1 VPLDPPTRVTV
12 TDHFEDGAGNP
23 LGGRVIFR
31 PSVTFKHNLAM
42 VPAGAPAVAHLVNGN
57 ISIELVA
64 NDGPGVTP
72 VGWTYDV
79 TIQVGPQGALG
90 DLGIDSF
97 VREDFSIKLPSLPG
111 SVVLRSIT
119 KVDPVPDSAFEI
131 KTVAGVGPDVDGN
144 VPLTASDIDAA
155 GAGYA
160 SQASLDA
167 VDTRVVTLENHP
179 PNHAARHVPGGVDPL
194 TGYVATALVGVSNGV
209 ASLDSSG
216 LIPASQMPSIAISD
230 YLGAVASQAAMLGL
244 VGQRGDWC
252 NRTDINT
259 TFILAAEPAST
270 LGNWVPLLTPT
281 DAVTSVAGRT
291 GAVVLTKSD
300 VGLSNVE
307 NTAVSTL
314 INAANGIAPLNSSS
328 KVPSA
333 NISFGTTSTTVTRGD
348 DARLSDARTPLAHTH
363 VIADVT
369 GLQTAIDDTASF
381 PSPESAT
388 LGDYVA
394 SIPRWTCTSQDT
406 LSNQFLTMY
415 GAIALRAFTA
425 TKLRFHV
432 RGAVGSPGIVTCAL
446 FKGSNRSALTKVNA
460 DITVTTQ
467 FGSLG
472 PKEIAITGVSIAKAD
487 WLYLAFLHTNAGT
500 DPAISTMAT
509 GASTDLLN
517 PSSTQVICG
526 YKTGQASIPATLDMT
541 TGWTI
546 YGKMAWWALAA

>member
-1 VPLDPPTRVTV
+1 MPLDPPTRVTV

-31 PSVTFKHNLAM
+31 PSVTFKHNEAM
-42 VPAGAPAVAHLVNGN
+42 VPAGIPAVVHLVNGN
-57 ISIELVA
+57 ISVELVA

-111 SVVLRSIT
+111 SVVLRSVT

-144 VPLTASDIDAA
+144 VPLTASDIDAE

-160 SQASLDA
+160 PQAALDA
-167 VDTRVVTLENHP
+167 VDARVVTLENHP

-209 ASLDSSG
+209 ASLDSG
-216 LIPASQMPSIAISD
+216 GKIPTAQLPAVALAD
-230 YLGAVASQAAMLGL
+230 FLGAVGSQAAMLGL

-252 NRTDINT
+252 TRTDLGTDWQLIT
-259 TFILAAEPAST
+259 EPSSSLASWREHVYPGSP
-270 LGNWVPLLTPT
+270 VQ
-281 DAVTSVAGRT
+281 SVAGKT
-291 GAVVLTKSD
+291 GAVTLVKGD
-300 VGLSNVE
+300 VGLGSVD
-307 NTAVSTL
+307 NTSDLAKPLST
-314 INAANGIAPLNSSS
+314 AA
-328 KVPSA
+328 
-333 NISFGTTSTTVTRGD
+333 TTALSGKAATV
-348 DARLSDARTPLAHTH
+348 HTH
-363 VIADVT
+363 VISDVT
-369 GLQTAIDDTASF
+369 GLQTALDDTASF

-394 SIPRWTCTSQDT
+394 SIPRWYCTTQDT
-406 LSNQFLTMY
+406 LSNQFLTLY

-432 RGAVGSPGIVTCAL
+432 RGVVGSPGIVTAAL
-446 FKGSNRSALTKVNA
+446 FTGSNRSALTKRNA
-460 DITVTTQ
+460 DIVVTTQ

-472 PKEIAITGVSIAKAD
+472 PKELAITGVSIAKGD
-487 WLYLAFLHTNAGT
+487 WCYLGFLHTNAGT
-500 DPAISTMAT
+500 DPAISTMPT
-509 GASTDLLN
+509 GVDTSLMN
-517 PSSTQVICG
+517 PASTQVICG
-526 YKTGQASIPATLDMT
+526 FKTAQTSIPASVDMT
-541 TGWTI
+541 TGWTL
-546 YGKMAWWALAA
+546 YSKMAWWALAA

>member
-1 VPLDPPTRVTV
+1 MVAPTRVTV

-23 LGGRVIFR
+23 LAGRVIFR
-31 PSVTFKHNLAM
+31 PSVSVKHDNAS
-42 VPAGAPAVAHLVNGN
+42 VPRAPIVARLSEEGN
-57 ISIELVA
+57 ISVPLLA
-64 NDGPGVTP
+64 NDGPGVQPT
-72 VGWTYDV
+72 GWTYTV
-79 TIQVGPQGALG
+79 TTQVGPPGSVGELG
-90 DLGIDSF
+90 VDAFTRDTW
-97 VREDFSIKLPSLPG
+97 SIALPSLPG
-111 SVVLRSIT
+111 TVVLRSLPRVAEVT
-119 KVDPVPDSAFEI
+119 DFAFEV
-131 KTVAGVGPDVDGN
+131 KTVAGVAPDVDGN
-144 VPLTASDIDAA
+144 IPLTADDLGTGI
-155 GAGYA
+155 GGYA
-160 SQASLDA
+160 TASSVA
-167 VDTRVVTLENHP
+167 AIDTRVDTLEDHP
-179 PNHAARHVPGGVDPL
+179 PLHAARHYPGGPDDISSQYIA
-194 TGYVATALVGVSNGV
+194 TGMRGVANGV
-209 ASLDSSG
+209 ASLDSGG
-216 LIPASQMPSIAISD
+216 LIPASQLPSIAISD
-230 YLGAVASQAAMLGL
+230 YLGAVGSQAAMLGL
-244 VGQRGDWC
+244 VGQRGDWT

-270 LGNWVPLLTPT
+270 LANWVPLLTPT
-281 DAVTSVAGRT
+281 DAVSSVAGRT
-291 GAVVLTKSD
+291 GAVVLTKTD
-300 VGLSNVE
+300 VGLANVD
-307 NTAVSTL
+307 NVSVNGL

-348 DARLSDARTPLAHTH
+348 DSRLSDARTPLAHTH

-432 RGAVGSPGIVTCAL
+432 RGVIGSPGIMTCAL
-446 FKGSNRSALTKVNA
+446 FKGTNRSALTKVNA

-472 PKEIAITGVSIAKAD
+472 PKEIAITGVSVAKGD
-487 WLYLAFLHTNAGT
+487 WIYLGFLHTNAGT

-526 YKTGQASIPATLDMT
+526 YKTGQTSIPGTVDMT

>member
-1 VPLDPPTRVTV
+1 MVAPTRVTV

-23 LGGRVIFR
+23 LAGRVIFR
-31 PSVTFKHNLAM
+31 PSVSVKHDDAA
-42 VPAGAPAVAHLVNGN
+42 VPRAPIVARLSDAGN
-57 ISIELVA
+57 ISVPLLA
-64 NDGPGVTP
+64 NDGPGVQP
-72 VGWTYDV
+72 VGWTYEV
-79 TIQVGPQGALG
+79 TTQVGP
-90 DLGIDSF
+90 
-97 VREDFSIKLPSLPG
+97 PG
-111 SVVLRSIT
+111 SVGELGVDAFTRDTWSIALPAQAGPVVLRSLT
-119 KVDPVPDSAFEI
+119 RVDPVPDFAFEV
-131 KTVAGVGPDVDGN
+131 KTVAGVAPDVDGN
-144 VPLTASDIDAA
+144 IPLTASDL
-155 GAGYA
+155 GTGGGGFA
-160 SQASLDA
+160 SQASVDA
-167 VDTRVVTLENHP
+167 IDTRVDTLETAP
-179 PNHAARHVPGGVDPL
+179 PAHAARHYPGGPDDISAQ
-194 TGYVATALVGVSNGV
+194 YVATAMRGVANGV
-209 ASLDSSG
+209 ASLDSGG
-216 LIPASQMPSIAISD
+216 LIPASQLPAIAVSD

-244 VGQRGDWC
+244 AGQRGDWC

-259 TFILAAEPAST
+259 TYILAAEPAST
-270 LGNWVPLLTPT
+270 LANWVPLLTPT

-291 GAVVLTKSD
+291 GAVVLTKAD

-307 NTAVSTL
+307 NTAVSSL

-333 NISFGTTSTTVTRGD
+333 NISFGSTSTTVTRGD

-406 LSNQFLTMY
+406 LSNQFLTLY

-460 DITVTTQ
+460 DITVTSQ

-472 PKEIAITGVSIAKAD
+472 PKEIAITGVSIAKGD
-487 WLYLAFLHTNAGT
+487 WCYLGFLHTNAGT

-526 YKTGQASIPATLDMT
+526 YKTGQTSIPGTLDMT
-541 TGWTI
+541 TGWTV

>member
-1 VPLDPPTRVTV
+1 MPLDPPTRVTV

-23 LGGRVIFR
+23 LGGRVVFR

-42 VPAGAPAVAHLVNGN
+42 VPAGIPTVAHLSPSGD
-57 ISIELVA
+57 ISVQLVA

-97 VREDFSIKLPSLPG
+97 VRQDFSIKLPSLPG
-111 SVVLRSIT
+111 SVVLRSVT
-119 KVDPVPDSAFEI
+119 KVDPVPASAFEI
-131 KTVAGVGPDVDGN
+131 KTVANVGPDVDGN
-144 VPLTASDIDAA
+144 VPLTASDLGAV
-155 GAGYA
+155 GAGFA
-160 SQASLDA
+160 TEAALDA

-209 ASLDSSG
+209 ASLDSG
-216 LIPASQMPSIAISD
+216 GKVPSAQLPSVALVD
-230 YLGAVASQAAMLGL
+230 FLGAVASQAAMLGL
-244 VGQRGDWC
+244 TGQRGDWC
-252 NRTDINT
+252 TRTDLGTDWQLIT
-259 TFILAAEPAST
+259 EPSSSLASWREHVYPGSP
-270 LGNWVPLLTPT
+270 VQ
-281 DAVTSVAGRT
+281 SVAGKT
-291 GAVVLTKSD
+291 GAVTLVKAD
-300 VGLSNVE
+300 VGLGSVD
-307 NTAVSTL
+307 NT
-314 INAANGIAPLNSSS
+314 
-328 KVPSA
+328 
-333 NISFGTTSTTVTRGD
+333 
-348 DARLSDARTPLAHTH
+348 SDAAKPLSTAATTALAGKAATVHTH

-394 SIPRWTCTSQDT
+394 SIPRWQCISQDT

-425 TKLRFHV
+425 TKIRFHV

-446 FKGSNRSALTKVNA
+446 FTGSNRASLTKRNA

-467 FGSLG
+467 FGSIG
-472 PKEIAITGVSIAKAD
+472 PKELAITGVSLAKGD
-487 WLYLAFLHTNAGT
+487 WCYLAMLHTNAGT
-500 DPAISTMAT
+500 DPALSTMPL
-509 GASTDLLN
+509 GASADLLN
-517 PSSTQVICG
+517 PASTQVICG
-526 YKTGQASIPATLDMT
+526 YKTAQTSIPASVDMT
-541 TGWTI
+541 TGWTT
-546 YGKMAWWALAA
+546 YGRMAWWALAA